1 LTPIVAVGVDEPAG
15 FLGRQVVVLE
25 RLVAGVGVPG
35 LALPQGTA
43 VVGAAHGIMVAQVFW
58 LVQLDDNIAP
68 FHCPG
73 EGLGVYV
80 GVGVSVPLLKCTT
93 SKLPP
98 PFSITSFIV

>member
-1 LTPIVAVGVDEPAG
+1 MDGGGEQG
-15 FLGRQVVVLE
+15 
-25 RLVAGVGVPG
+25 
-35 LALPQGTA
+35 GTA
-43 VVGAAHGIMVAQVFW
+43 VFVAVHGIMIAQVFW

-80 GVGVSVPLLKCTT
+80 GVGVSVALLKSKK